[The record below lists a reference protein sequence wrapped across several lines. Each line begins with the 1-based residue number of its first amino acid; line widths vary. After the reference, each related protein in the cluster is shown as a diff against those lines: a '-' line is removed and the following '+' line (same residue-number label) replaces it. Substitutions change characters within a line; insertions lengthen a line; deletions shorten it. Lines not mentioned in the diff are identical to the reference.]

1 MHSKALNEIYDFN
14 IFQFQKKKKHH
25 FLTLFASI
33 ISLGYK

>member
-14 IFQFQKKKKHH
+14 IFQFQKKKHH